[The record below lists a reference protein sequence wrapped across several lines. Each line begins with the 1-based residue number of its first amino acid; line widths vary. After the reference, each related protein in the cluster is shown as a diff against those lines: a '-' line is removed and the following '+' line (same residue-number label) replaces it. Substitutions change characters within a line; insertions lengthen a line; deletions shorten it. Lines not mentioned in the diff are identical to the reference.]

1 MYRNRYQRN
10 MRDRSDGFDHNNVVS
25 PTSGQMHSHNY
36 EYNRNSSEKVWKSNH
51 QKDKSFENDEESSQQ
66 HSNSSLNNDRKR
78 NQYQQ
83 DKYNNTNN
91 NNMDDHKRNR
101 DRMMKFD
108 KDKYSLRMPSNDMR
122 DRSQNKREDGK

>member
-10 MRDRSDGFDHNNVVS
+10 IRDRSDSFEHGNLVS
-25 PTSGQMHSHNY
+25 PTNGQMHSHNY
-36 EYNRNSSEKVWKSNH
+36 QNYENKGSNDKNWKYSH
-51 QKDKSFENDEESSQQ
+51 QKDDDESGQQ
-66 HSNSSLNNDRKR
+66 HSNTMNGDRKR

-83 DKYNNTNN
+83 DKY

-108 KDKYSLRMPSNDMR
+108 KDKYSLRMPNNEMR
-122 DRSQNKREDGK
+122 DRIQNKREDG